1 MCKFNEKQVKE
12 VASKLGINVE
22 DVTKVTNKITGKN
35 PNYNTIN
42 ASVKNII
49 GYHYLIDIK
58 TSELRKYHND
68 IIKNFIKKHESDYDK
83 DTKSF
88 NKVENQLE
96 LMKLQKNKT
105 KSVEGCSTKQKELSG
120 DLEKYMGVM
129 HKAYTSYVG
138 ALLDTKSV
146 KNVELYCY
154 EYQVAK
160 FLDKIGVVPTT
171 IAIDNFIR
179 AIGGTGKSA
188 SVNNPDEYVAM
199 SKDKYITSVVKYL
212 AQMMINKNL
221 INVEVLKNNTD
232 YVAKIKDTKVQDIA
246 NEIQDILSEI

>member
-1 MCKFNEKQVKE
+1 MCKFNEKQIKE

-68 IIKNFIKKHESDYDK
+68 IIKNFIKNNESDYDK

-88 NKVENQLE
+88 KTVENQLE

-105 KSVEGCSTKQKELSG
+105 KSMDGCSEKQKELSK
-120 DLEKYMGVM
+120 DLEKYMCIM
-129 HKAYTSYVG
+129 HKSYTTYVS

-146 KNVELYCY
+146 KNSTLYCY

-171 IAIDNFIR
+171 IAIDNFVR

-188 SVNNPDEYVAM
+188 STSNSDTYVGM

-212 AQMMINKNL
+212 AQMMINKNI
-221 INVEVLKNNTD
+221 INVEVLKNNTN
-232 YVAKIKDTKVQDIA
+232 YVAKIKDAKVQDIA

>member
-22 DVTKVTNKITGKN
+22 DVTEVTNKVTGKK

-58 TSELRKYHND
+58 TSELRKYHNE

-83 DTKSF
+83 DSKTFKT
-88 NKVENQLE
+88 VENQLE
-96 LMKLQKNKT
+96 LMKLQNAKT
-105 KSVEGCSTKQKELSG
+105 KSMDGCSKKQKELSG
-120 DLEKYMGVM
+120 KLEKYMGVM
-129 HKAYTSYVG
+129 HKSYTTYVG
-138 ALLDTKSV
+138 VLVDTKSV
-146 KNVELYCY
+146 KNVDLYCY

-179 AIGGTGKSA
+179 AIGGNGKSA
-188 SVNNPDEYVAM
+188 STSNSDTYVAM

-232 YVAKIKDTKVQDIA
+232 YVAKIKDAKVQDIA

>member
-1 MCKFNEKQVKE
+1 MCKFNEKQIKE
-12 VASKLGINVE
+12 VASKLGVSV
-22 DVTKVTNKITGKN
+22 DVVAETTNKITGKN

-58 TSELRKYHND
+58 TSELRKHHNE
-68 IIKNFIKKHESDYDK
+68 IINNFISKHETDYDK

-88 NKVENQLE
+88 KTVENQLE
-96 LMKLQKNKT
+96 LMKLQNDKA
-105 KSVEGCSTKQKELSG
+105 KSTDGCSAHQKTLAG
-120 DLEKYMGVM
+120 DLEKFMDIMY
-129 HKAYTSYVG
+129 KTYTTYVG

-146 KNVELYCY
+146 KNTTLYCY

-160 FLDKIGVVPTT
+160 FLDKIGIVPTT
-171 IAIDNFIR
+171 IAIDNFVR
-179 AIGGTGKSA
+179 AISGTGKSA
-188 SVNNPDEYVAM
+188 STTNHNSYVAM
-199 SKDKYITSVVKYL
+199 SKDKYITTVVKYL

-221 INVEVLKNNTD
+221 INVEVLKNNSD

-246 NEIQDILSEI
+246 NDIQTIFNEI